1 MDNPSEPGTC
11 YSGGAWPGQVVV
23 LSLALLPCCIIIYLL
38 QMDNGSAREQRA
50 NAVWVANNFVEL
62 EEVDLLAVST

>member
-1 MDNPSEPGTC
+1 
-11 YSGGAWPGQVVV
+11 
-23 LSLALLPCCIIIYLL
+23 
-38 QMDNGSAREQRA
+38 MDNGSAREQRA